1 MSIKYLCG
9 LFNTLSAGILIEL
22 TREKLCFIFQCS
34 HVPVHCSFDTLN
46 LRMAFL
52 KV

>member
-9 LFNTLSAGILIEL
+9 LFNTLSAGILTEL
-22 TREKLCFIFQCS
+22 TKEKLCFIFQFIL
-34 HVPVHCSFDTLN
+34 VPVHCSFSTLN